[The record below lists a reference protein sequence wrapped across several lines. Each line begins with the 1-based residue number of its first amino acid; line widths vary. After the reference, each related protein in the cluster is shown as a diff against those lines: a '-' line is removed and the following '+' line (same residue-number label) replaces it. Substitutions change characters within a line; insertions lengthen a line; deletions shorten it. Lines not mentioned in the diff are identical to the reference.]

1 MTTKS
6 QATIEDL
13 YKVPGDGKA
22 EIVNGELVRM
32 GYLPGYAAGEIFA
45 GLREYARRTR
55 AGIAT
60 TDNCGFAVSL
70 PNR

>member
-6 QATIEDL
+6 QAIIEDL

-22 EIVNGELVRM
+22 EIVNGELVQIAPT

-45 GLREYARRTR
+45 RPG
-55 AGIAT
+55 
-60 TDNCGFAVSL
+60 
-70 PNR
+70 